1 MKETTYELHF
11 EYKQERNGHPG
22 LMNTTHNP
30 GHAFLCL
37 VQDTTQTKLTGEFCP
52 FCHFPGKKVC
62 PQHLTAQESQLLNI
76 EMRSGQGGA

>member
-1 MKETTYELHF
+1 
-11 EYKQERNGHPG
+11 
-22 LMNTTHNP
+22 MNTTHNP

-37 VQDTTQTKLTGEFCP
+37 GQDTTQTKLTGEFSC
-52 FCHFPGKKVC
+52 FFPGKKIC